1 MTQTIAIIL
10 RIATEHAPEFE
21 ALFAAEE
28 IPIWEDFTSRGQFL
42 EASLIRVVDG
52 SERLKREGVQD
63 YILHL
68 VVADHEAHEEH
79 DRDPRFRAFLEKAQQ
94 LQPEQPLVWF
104 GQAIF
109 ERRA

>member
-10 RIATEHAPEFE
+10 RIATEHTTEFE

-28 IPIWEDFTSRGQFL
+28 IPIWDDFTRRGLFL
-42 EASLIRVVDG
+42 EASLVRVVGGD
-52 SERLKREGVQD
+52 ETRDGVQD

-68 VVADHEAHEEH
+68 VVADQEAHEAH
-79 DRDPRFRAFLEKAQQ
+79 DRDPRFTAFLAKARL
-94 LQPEQPLVWF
+94 LQPERPLVWF
-104 GQAIF
+104 GQALF

>member
-28 IPIWEDFTSRGQFL
+28 IPIWEDFTSRGLFL
-42 EASLIRVVDG
+42 EASLVRVVGGD
-52 SERLKREGVQD
+52 ETREGVQD

-79 DRDPRFRAFLEKAQQ
+79 DRDPRFTAFLAKARL
-94 LQPEQPLVWF
+94 LQPERPLVWF

-109 ERRA
+109 ERHA